1 MITSF
6 LLLCTLNGTVTEGGI
21 YFRNVNDCMSFK
33 ETLNNQSFMKKNKP
47 QLYECMCKL
56 IPKVDPKKV
65 QIY

>member
-6 LLLCTLNGTVTEGGI
+6 LLLCTLNGAVTEGGI

-33 ETLNNQSFMKKNKP
+33 DTLNNQSFMKKDKP

-56 IPKVDPKKV
+56 IPEVDPQKV
-65 QIY
+65 QVY